1 MFCADTRSSSSSPVL
16 VDHEIS
22 GLPVLVAGVGDLTRP
37 SMGQGAPPRTVLDGF
52 DQILHG
58 TRRPEHSFV
67 TSWGANSWAVRS
79 MCLSKKLICHHLYR
93 TAHTSA
99 CEIWLSWSS
108 KAFFFVTKRP
118 MRPRFEKPAEAF
130 VNKIH
135 SGLGEGKAEGQ
146 RGASPHISSWPR
158 EKSLL
163 TPQRPLKKR
172 KEKKVRGRHIS
183 GH

>member
-79 MCLSKKLICHHLYR
+79 MCLSVCPKNSSVIICIEQ
-93 TAHTSA
+93 HTPVPVRFGFLEALRHSSSLPRGP
-99 CEIWLSWSS
+99 WGLVLKSRQRHSWIRSI
-108 KAFFFVTKRP
+108 VGWERV
-118 MRPRFEKPAEAF
+118 R
-130 VNKIH
+130 
-135 SGLGEGKAEGQ
+135 Q
-146 RGASPHISSWPR
+146 RGREGRRLTYQAGP
-158 EKSLL
+158 EKSHSLL
-163 TPQRPLKKR
+163 PSDL
-172 KEKKVRGRHIS
+172 
-183 GH
+183 